1 MRFRPARPAHVA
13 WNVTK
18 TLLFLITFWFVF
30 LFVIPIA
37 VSIAEV
43 ELGIQRFPPQPLLAG
58 PLLLVFSILG
68 LWAALTLAIVGAG
81 TPVPFDTARKFV
93 VTGPYRHI
101 RNPLVTAAL
110 GQGIAIGIAFG
121 SVPVLAYVVTSFIVW
136 YFFMRPAEERDLDRR
151 FGSAWR
157 DYKSNVKAFR
167 PRLRP
172 YRSPK

>member
-37 VSIAEV
+37 VSIVEV
-43 ELGIQRFPPQPLLAG
+43 ELGIQRFPALPLIAVT
-58 PLLLVFSILG
+58 LLVVFSILG
-68 LWAALTLAIVGAG
+68 LWAALTLAVVGAG
-81 TPVPFDTARKFV
+81 TPVPFDTARNFV
-93 VTGPYRHI
+93 VSGPYAYI
-101 RNPLVTAAL
+101 RNPLVAAAL
-110 GQGIAIGIAFG
+110 GQGVAIGITLG
-121 SVPVLAYVVTSFIVW
+121 SVPVLACFVTSFVVW
-136 YFFMRPAEERDLDRR
+136 HFLIRPAEERDLERR

-172 YRSPK
+172 YRSTK